1 MKTLLISL
9 LAGLFAVSALAQAPA
24 TPAAAPAVPKHK
36 CEKPEYP
43 GRLAPDRRIKLFNT
57 EINAYKDCLQ
67 KFAGD
72 QKAISQLHVD
82 AANAAISEYNDYIAE
97 LNKLFDRDPKDDK
110 K

>member
-1 MKTLLISL
+1 MKKL
-9 LAGLFAVSALAQAPA
+9 LAVVLGCALSCTAMAQAPV
-24 TPAAAPAVPKHK
+24 AALPKHK

-57 EINAYKDCLQ
+57 ELNAYKDCLQ
-67 KFAGD
+67 KFAAD

-82 AANAAISEYNDYIAE
+82 AANAAITEYNDYIME
-97 LNKLFDRDPKDDK
+97 LNKLFDRDPKDEK